1 MSIEKVNTNSN
12 SKDQIKVES
21 FHYHDFDL
29 DKAQKIAK
37 ESLISKEFN
46 IDDFEE
52 NRSRN
57 DYKANTSSFES
68 PENDSEELEKNE
80 NKGEKSR
87 ADLLNNA
94 GNEKEYVS
102 LIEKC
107 RDKITT
113 LQQEKNKVLSITK
126 PNETKDSNVYISR
139 VELSEINYSRLLL
152 EKEISRL
159 KAELITKEKEIFN
172 LKQFIKSENV
182 FEKNLPLKSNENSEE
197 KNKRPLKP
205 LNINSKNVNEQNRS
219 NTDSESFE
227 IINLKKQLHE
237 SLKIN
242 DKLTESMRKLQDF
255 VKENQIKKIENSSVR
270 PNKTH
275 QITSSFSSV
284 QRKESTDYESFLQ
297 NSDTKDLIKYEND
310 IKGCKIEAD
319 YIKEKLSKNK
329 KTLKERTNE
338 IEFLKSELA
347 KSKEKIE
354 KLLVFKTAEETQKIE
369 VENLKN
375 NLELM
380 VFERNK

>member
-1 MSIEKVNTNSN
+1 M
-12 SKDQIKVES
+12 
-21 FHYHDFDL
+21 
-29 DKAQKIAK
+29 
-37 ESLISKEFN
+37 
-46 IDDFEE
+46 
-52 NRSRN
+52 
-57 DYKANTSSFES
+57 
-68 PENDSEELEKNE
+68 
-80 NKGEKSR
+80 
-87 ADLLNNA
+87 
-94 GNEKEYVS
+94 
-102 LIEKC
+102 
-107 RDKITT
+107 
-113 LQQEKNKVLSITK
+113 
-126 PNETKDSNVYISR
+126 
-139 VELSEINYSRLLL
+139 
-152 EKEISRL
+152 
-159 KAELITKEKEIFN
+159 
-172 LKQFIKSENV
+172 
-182 FEKNLPLKSNENSEE
+182 
-197 KNKRPLKP
+197 
-205 LNINSKNVNEQNRS
+205 NINSKNANEQNRS

-275 QITSSFSSV
+275 QISSSFSSV